1 MPKLT
6 KAELGQFRNELLRM
20 REELVS
26 NIRSMEG
33 EALKSSEQDF
43 SLDHMAD
50 HGSDNFDQ
58 DFTLG
63 LIENEEQRVR
73 EIGEALERLEKGTFG
88 VCEGCSKPIPKTRL
102 RALPFA
108 RYCVACQRQAEREI
122 A

>member
-6 KAELGQFRNELLRM
+6 KAELEQFRKELLRM
-20 REELVS
+20 REDLVG
-26 NIRSMEG
+26 NIRAMEG

-50 HGSDNFDQ
+50 YGSDNFDQ

-63 LIENEEQRVR
+63 LIENEEERVR
-73 EIGEALERLEKGTFG
+73 EIGEALERLQKGTFG
-88 VCEGCSKPIPKTRL
+88 TCEGCSKPIPKTRL
-102 RALPFA
+102 RAIPHT
-108 RYCVACQRQAEREI
+108 RHCVECQRRSEKEI